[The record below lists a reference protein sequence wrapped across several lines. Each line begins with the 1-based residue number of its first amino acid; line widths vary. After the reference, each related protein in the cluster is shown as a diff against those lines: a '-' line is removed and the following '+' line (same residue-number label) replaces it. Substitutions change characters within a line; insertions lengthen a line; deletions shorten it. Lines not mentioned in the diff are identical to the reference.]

1 MKCSLC
7 RDDIAGDAVTY
18 KGKSYCCE
26 ACAFD
31 ASLRIGSMCGSQS
44 TVATGMRFG
53 SNRPD
58 TSSASSPACR
68 TIAID
73 GPVAVGK
80 TSVGRLL
87 AQRLGYLFVDTGAM
101 YRALTWKAL
110 QNGADPNNETAMA
123 DLAARTS
130 IRLLSSATNSC
141 GYQVFVDGTDVTNE
155 TRTAVVES
163 SVSLVS
169 RVPAVRR
176 ILVEKQRQLAR
187 ENQVIMVGRDI
198 ATVVL
203 PDADL
208 KVFLTASPQER
219 AQRRYRELKDAGKQ
233 PDFESVLRE
242 LKTRDNIDTTR
253 ADSPLKPD
261 SNSRLVSTDGL
272 SLEDVVDRIS
282 ALALDP
288 RCS

>member
-1 MKCSLC
+1 MKCALC
-7 RDDIAGDAVTY
+7 RDDITGEAVTY

-44 TVATGMRFG
+44 TVATGMRF
-53 SNRPD
+53 
-58 TSSASSPACR
+58 ASSRPETPDAPAPPCR

-87 AQRLGYLFVDTGAM
+87 AQKLGYLFVDTGAM

-110 QNGADPNNETAMA
+110 QSGADPNDEKL
-123 DLAARTS
+123 LAALALRTS
-130 IRLLSSATNSC
+130 IRLSPSATSKC
-141 GYQVFVDGTDVTNE
+141 GYQVFVDETDVTAE
-155 TRTAVVES
+155 TRTPSVES

-176 ILVEKQRQLAR
+176 VLVEKQRQLAR
-187 ENQVIMVGRDI
+187 ENPVVMVGRDI

-208 KVFLTASPQER
+208 KVYLTASSQER
-219 AQRRYRELKDAGKQ
+219 AQRRYLELKAAGDQ
-233 PDFESVLRE
+233 RDLESVLAE
-242 LKTRDNIDTTR
+242 LKARDNIDSNR
-253 ADSPLKPD
+253 ADSPLRPD
-261 SNSRLVSTDGL
+261 AKSRIVETDGL
-272 SLEDVVDRIS
+272 SLEQVVDRIRL
-282 ALALDP
+282 LAIE
-288 RCS
+288 RKCS

>member
-1 MKCSLC
+1 MKCALC
-7 RDDIAGDAVTY
+7 RDDIVGDAVNY

-44 TVATGMRFG
+44 TVATGMRFE
-53 SNRPD
+53 SIRPA
-58 TSSASSPACR
+58 TSGASSPACR

-110 QNGADPNNETAMA
+110 QNGINPNDETA
-123 DLAARTS
+123 LASLAFQTS
-130 IRLLSSATNSC
+130 IQLLPADTNKC
-141 GYQVFVDGTDVTNE
+141 GYRVLVDGKDVTDE
-155 TRTAVVES
+155 VRTAAVES

-169 RVPAVRR
+169 SVPAVRR
-176 ILVEKQRQLAR
+176 TLVAKQRQLAR
-187 ENQVIMVGRDI
+187 ESRVIMVGRDI

-242 LKTRDNIDTTR
+242 LKARDNIDSTR
-253 ADSPLKPD
+253 SDSPLKPD
-261 SNSRLVSTDGL
+261 AKSQMVETDGL
-272 SLEDVVDRIS
+272 SLEEVVDRIRG
-282 ALALDP
+282 LVLE
-288 RCS
+288 RKCS